1 MKSSASKL
9 SAFVRV
15 PFVAALS
22 LLGVGLLV
30 SCGDEA
36 TGPSDDFVVGAGEG
50 FRTISEAVAAAPAGE
65 TIRVLRGTYGERV
78 VLTKSIRLEGDGA
91 IVDGQA
97 GGLDGRGIGIHVLGV
112 AGVQISGLTVQN
124 FERGI
129 VLENATGARIVGNEV
144 RNNTNKTA
152 QTSPPLAPGV
162 TPYEGIVLLGSNNNT
177 VLSNFVHDNG
187 HDGVMLAE
195 GSSGN
200 LVRFNV
206 ITDNGRQTNPGAT
219 GPFG

>member
-1 MKSSASKL
+1 MSSPTSTTAKFAKAPL
-9 SAFVRV
+9 IAT
-15 PFVAALS
+15 LS
-22 LLGVGLLV
+22 LLGGGLLV
-30 SCGDEA
+30 SCGDDA

-65 TIRVLRGTYGERV
+65 TIRVLRGTYGERI
-78 VLTKSIRLEGDGA
+78 VLTKAVRLEGAGA
-91 IVDGQA
+91 ILDGQA

-124 FERGI
+124 YERGI

-144 RNNTNKTA
+144 RNNTNKSA
-152 QTSPPLAPGV
+152 QTSPPLATGV
-162 TPYEGIVLLGSNNNT
+162 TPYEGIVLLASSNNT

-187 HDGVMLAE
+187 HDGVMLADS
-195 GSSGN
+195 SSGN

-206 ITDNGRQTNPGAT
+206 ITDNGRQTSPGVT